1 MCDREAIYKSIV
13 NCDNLSFAEWQ
24 TMANSVS
31 TNRLQGSIEYF
42 DKYFSVSL
50 SLFKAVLE
58 KQQQKGGWNKYIEI
72 AENYDVLISIIGLT
86 PEPLI
91 HTICALCPKEV
102 YLVVTKEVLRHYNN
116 KSVGKG
122 LKQYFDKW
130 INNASIAVRLPTEV
144 VSSDESLDT
153 FRKVKDIVESIR
165 ENNGMAKIAIDI
177 TGGKKSSVVSA
188 FFMAAIERDIDI
200 FYVDFEK
207 YDIHI
212 NKPTCGTE
220 FLNKLDNPYDI
231 YNIQLLNQAKEL
243 FRNYNY
249 QAAFQLFS
257 LIDSKLSSNGIISS
271 ALYGLEDERE
281 KVVKMKLASE
291 IYMYWDKFDY
301 ADAKDIGC
309 QDFKNI
315 AIVKSLVLPKNIK
328 SIYEVDDQFEY
339 VKKICTDRYA
349 NADRRYN
356 QGRYEDALTRYSQ
369 SLEMACKSYLI
380 HVIVSEKLSVK
391 FSEKESDKKVN
402 TQLISYDNWVEWKI
416 DYASIAGIISWIL
429 CIQNLNWKNDKGFY
443 SLAKLNDS
451 EIKWAI
457 IKKLFID
464 ESLSNNKQK
473 DKIKVYTDL
482 IEHRNDFIHVSSLA
496 AKKEKVDKF
505 KDFVYTIIESIY
517 VNIDMNDYKFSRE
530 FNHDGS
536 L

>member
-1 MCDREAIYKSIV
+1 MGKTRLKAMNRKDIQDKVHFSQAFTSYKSANDQLKEEYYFSRNL
-13 NCDNLSFAEWQ
+13 NCEANGEKIDSDSLFSHSVMALKIKQ
-24 TMANSVS
+24 TLDGLIEIRYDLHILLVGTVLQPLMLSVS
-31 TNRLQGSIEYF
+31 AINSDNILLLYDLQGTAQKKDALKDYIAA
-42 DKYFSVSL
+42 
-50 SLFKAVLE
+50 FK
-58 KQQQKGGWNKYIEI
+58 
-72 AENYDVLISIIGLT
+72 S
-86 PEPLI
+86 
-91 HTICALCPKEV
+91 
-102 YLVVTKEVLRHYNN
+102 
-116 KSVGKG
+116 
-122 LKQYFDKW
+122 
-130 INNASIAVRLPTEV
+130 
-144 VSSDESLDT
+144 
-153 FRKVKDIVESIR
+153 
-165 ENNGMAKIAIDI
+165 KIAMSVAVNSSEPHTVFTAIKEIIEKKEWNEKKICIDI
-177 TGGKKSSVVSA
+177 TGGKKSMVGGGFLASS
-188 FFMAAIERDIDI
+188 ILGIDTYYI
-200 FYVDFEK
+200 DFEQ
-207 YDIHI
+207 YI
-212 NKPTCGTE
+212 NGNPVLCTE

-243 FRNYNY
+243 FRSYNY

-281 KVVKMKLASE
+281 KVAKMKLASE

-315 AIVKSLVLPKNIK
+315 AIVKSLVLPENIK

-339 VKKICTDRYA
+339 VKKICADRYA

-380 HVIVSEKLSVK
+380 HVIVSEKLSVQ
-391 FSEKESDKKVN
+391 FSEKENDKKVN
-402 TQLISYDNWVEWKI
+402 TQLISYDDWVEWKI

-429 CIQNLNWKNDKGFY
+429 CIQNLNWKNDNGFY
-443 SLAKLNDS
+443 SLTKLNDS
-451 EIKWAI
+451 EVKWAI

-505 KDFVYTIIESIY
+505 RDFVYTVIESIY
-517 VNIDMNDYKFSRE
+517 VSIDMNDYKFSRE